1 MDAFDHH
8 ILRALQNNSRISS
21 EVLGAEIGLSPS
33 ACQRRI
39 KKLKQHGVIKQEVAV
54 LDAGQLPGFI
64 TTLVDITL
72 ERGGETALDEFIHV
86 LEAESQVQQFYYVA
100 GDVDFV
106 VIVVT
111 RDMKAYDAL
120 SRRLFM
126 SNQNI
131 KKFSTKVVIQP
142 GKVGLGLPI

>member
-1 MDAFDHH
+1 MDAFDYH

-142 GKVGLGLPI
+142 GKVGLELPI

>member
-21 EVLGAEIGLSPS
+21 EALGAEIGLSPS

-39 KKLKQHGVIKQEVAV
+39 KKLKQKGVIKQEVAV
-54 LDAGQLPGFI
+54 LDASQLPGFI

-72 ERGGETALDEFIHV
+72 ERGGETALDEFLHA

-111 RDMKAYDAL
+111 QDMKAYDAL

-142 GKVGLGLPI
+142 GKVGLELPL

>member
-21 EVLGAEIGLSPS
+21 EALGAEIGLSPS

-39 KKLKQHGVIKQEVAV
+39 KKLKQQGVIKQEVAV
-54 LDAGQLPGFI
+54 LDAAQLPGFI

-72 ERGGETALDEFIHV
+72 ERGGETALDEFIRA
-86 LEAESQVQQFYYVA
+86 LEAEPQVQQFYYVA

-111 RDMKAYDAL
+111 QDMKAYDAL

-142 GKVGLGLPI
+142 GKVGLELPV

>member
-39 KKLKQHGVIKQEVAV
+39 KKLKQQGVIKQEVAV
-54 LDAGQLPGFI
+54 LDAAQLPGFI

-72 ERGGETALDEFIHV
+72 ERGGEAALDEFMHA

-111 RDMKAYDAL
+111 QDMKAYDAL

-142 GKVGLGLPI
+142 GKVGLELPV

>member
-21 EVLGAEIGLSPS
+21 EALGAEIGLSPS

-39 KKLKQHGVIKQEVAV
+39 KKLKQQGVIKQEVAV
-54 LDAGQLPGFI
+54 LDAAQLPGFI

-72 ERGGETALDEFIHV
+72 ERGGEAALDEFMHA

-111 RDMKAYDAL
+111 QDMKAYDAL

-142 GKVGLGLPI
+142 GKVGLELPL